1 MTTTPSPFDKLRAG
15 SAGLSL
21 EMEFSRRL
29 SSPTVFAA
37 RLKSC
42 PDTKPTE
49 RFIWR
54 QESSFDPAPDSY
66 YKAAVQRPI
75 WLPLRNF
82 LVTKGQ

>member
-66 YKAAVQRPI
+66 YKGRSTAAH
-75 WLPLRNF
+75 
-82 LVTKGQ
+82 LVTVAQLFGY